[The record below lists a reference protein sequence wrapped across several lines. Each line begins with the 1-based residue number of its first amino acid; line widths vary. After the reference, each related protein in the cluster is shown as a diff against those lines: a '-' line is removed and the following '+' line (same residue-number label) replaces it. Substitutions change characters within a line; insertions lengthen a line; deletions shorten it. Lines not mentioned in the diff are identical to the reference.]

1 MSLILEKC
9 RNGFLMLPK
18 DGMPA
23 DAFILA
29 ENDVSQAI
37 KDAFDKEEDVQKL
50 RAVRP
55 ELVNLSKDMADF
67 PVLTDTHMAA

>member
-18 DGMPA
+18 DGKPA

-37 KDAFDKEEDVQKL
+37 KDAFEKDEEARSIKI
-50 RAVRP
+50 
-55 ELVNLSKDMADF
+55 ELKSVSKSLDDL